1 MFKALRKWLWNLR
14 LKRAYS
20 RPNLSLDDYMKL
32 MSAAPRE
39 MLPKANV
46 ELVEARHRLEQAD
59 VHHRMREAE
68 HREAERLARIKEI
81 SELHAKS

>member
-14 LKRAYS
+14 LKRAYA

>member
-1 MFKALRKWLWNLR
+1 MFKALRKWLWNIR

-39 MLPKANV
+39 MLPKKNV
-46 ELVEARHRLEQAD
+46 DMIKAKLRIEQSESAKRIRDAAFREL
-59 VHHRMREAE
+59 
-68 HREAERLARIKEI
+68 ERIERIRSI
-81 SELHAKS
+81 NDGL